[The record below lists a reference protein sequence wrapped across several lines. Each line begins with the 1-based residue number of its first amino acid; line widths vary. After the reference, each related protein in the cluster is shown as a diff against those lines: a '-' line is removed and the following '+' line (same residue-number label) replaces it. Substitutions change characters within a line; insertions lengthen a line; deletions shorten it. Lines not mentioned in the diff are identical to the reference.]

1 MTYQVFQPK
10 DSSFIADL
18 EDEINCIASLSGGI
32 DSTVLA
38 HTLVKEYEDKP
49 LFVYVA
55 YNSKAQWAEI
65 ECALKTAQLL
75 DRPFVIIDLSIYKAW
90 DASYLTSTD
99 GEFDE
104 GAQFI
109 SEGRNAFLTLI
120 MASLASSINR
130 TTDNKVDNIYL
141 GLNCSDDASITYKDT
156 GRMFVNAVNMLVA
169 TSYRDK
175 LAVRA
180 PFLELDME
188 KYDVIEAG
196 YEFGVEWVNT
206 THSCSS
212 GNDVCC
218 NYAECESCA
227 DRLIV
232 FAEAGFIDP
241 FGIDKGMDAD
251 ELTHT
256 YIELDAKARISRGDK
271 DVSVLDFADLRNKLK
286 VNYDADNA

>member
-65 ECALKTAQLL
+65 ECAVKTAQLL
-75 DRPFVIIDLSIYKAW
+75 DRPLVIIDLSVYKAW

-120 MASLASSINR
+120 MASIASSIN
-130 TTDNKVDNIYL
+130 TMTDNKVKDIYL

-156 GRMFVNAVNMLVA
+156 GRMFVNAINLLVA

-180 PFLELDME
+180 PFLEADME

-196 YEFGVEWVNT
+196 YEFGIEWVNT

-212 GNDVCC
+212 GNVVCC

-241 FGIDKGMDAD
+241 FGIANGMDED
-251 ELTHT
+251 ELVHT
-256 YIELDAKARISRGDK
+256 YIELDAKARTSRGDK
-271 DVSVLDFADLRNKLK
+271 DVSALNFADLHNKLQLD
-286 VNYDADNA
+286 YDADNA